1 MTNPWEGKKMN
12 LIIRTYAIYVSQQ
25 DYDNGIIASYGIDLT
40 DAQLQR
46 LNEMGYIVV
55 LTKEETF

>member
-1 MTNPWEGKKMN
+1 MN